1 VSDPSSYVI
10 LGRGRWARR
19 MNSILAEEGRFVAAI
34 AETRRSTDESELGY
48 TARMAEAMKKSGAQ
62 IAWLCVLPGPHVSLM
77 IEAALEA
84 GLHVVAEKPWFGTP
98 EDTQRL
104 QQLALAKSRTL
115 AVHFEYLMLD
125 EVEQWR
131 RAHHPGTDLHFGG
144 NFFLARPDPTN
155 TPALDN
161 LGSHLLAIREYV
173 CPAATVTQL
182 HCAYERPDERVVWL
196 EKDGD
201 MLSAI
206 NLLIHRQPII
216 QRFIKK
222 VEAALNGGAAFPFDL
237 NFALGVANAVNIC
250 KTHEAKA

>member
-1 VSDPSSYVI
+1 MSDPSTYVI

-19 MNSILAEEGRFVAAI
+19 MNAILTDEARQVSSIE
-34 AETRRSTDESELGY
+34 ETRRGVDEPELHY
-48 TARMAEAMKKSGAQ
+48 IARLAESMKKSGAQ
-62 IAWLCVLPGPHVSLM
+62 VAWLCVLAGPHVSLM
-77 IEAALEA
+77 IHAALEA
-84 GLHVVAEKPWFGTP
+84 GLSVVAEKPWFGTP

-104 QQLALAKSRTL
+104 QHLAHANNRTL

-131 RAHHPGTDLHFGG
+131 RAHHPGADLHFGG
-144 NFFLARPDPTN
+144 NFFLSRPDPTN
-155 TPALDN
+155 TPAMDN

-173 CPAATVTQL
+173 VPSAAIAQL

-206 NLLIHRQPII
+206 NLLTHRQPII
-216 QRFIKK
+216 QRFIQKF
-222 VEAALNGGAAFPFDL
+222 EAALNGGAAFPFDL
-237 NFALGVANAVNIC
+237 DFALRVANAVDAC
-250 KTHEAKA
+250 KVQEDKS